1 MMAAVLDTIQ
11 GPWLI
16 GGDWNCTPDE
26 LRKTGW
32 LRLVKGVICAP
43 IAPSCGDRVLD
54 YFVVSE
60 KIHHAV
66 KHVFNVGDTLCTPHS
81 PTRILISADARVMV
95 VRQLKVPTGFGAR
108 LPQGPVAE
116 CTALLCRSAAA
127 PTSRVLAPRPRL

>member
-32 LRLVKGVICAP
+32 LRLVKGVVCAP
-43 IAPSCGDRVLD
+43 KAPTCGDMVLD

-66 KHVFNVGDTLCTPHS
+66 KHVFNVGDTLCTPPLPD
-81 PTRILISADARVMV
+81 PTAH
-95 VRQLKVPTGFGAR
+95 Q
-108 LPQGPVAE
+108 
-116 CTALLCRSAAA
+116 C
-127 PTSRVLAPRPRL
+127 